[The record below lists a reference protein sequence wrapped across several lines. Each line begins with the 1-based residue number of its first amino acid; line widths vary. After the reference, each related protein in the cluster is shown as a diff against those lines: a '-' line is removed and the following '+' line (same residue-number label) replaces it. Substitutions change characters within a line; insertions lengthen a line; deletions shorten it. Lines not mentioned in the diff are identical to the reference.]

1 MRPPTAYADT
11 SEHGKE
17 GLWNGL
23 AGHHTDGQARA
34 VERCGVITVD
44 HEWLLLHDHLQFFE
58 SLDSTHKADAYLV
71 EGEDRGILQVV
82 VKERQI
88 AVADAVDKG
97 SRGRR
102 IVQSL
107 RLQGEYRVSLRIV
120 LPLENRNERIRVRL
134 TLKRFRR
141 LQIRNGNFTDTSLLA
156 VIDNCIL
163 FVGRE
168 TAHNSGFLLILRE

>member
-17 GLWNGL
+17 GFWNGL

-44 HEWLLLHDHLQFFE
+44 HEWLLLHDHLQFFG

-88 AVADAVDKG
+88 AVAYAVDKG

-120 LPLENRNERIRVRL
+120 LPLENRNESIRVRL
-134 TLKRFRR
+134 AFERFRR
-141 LQIRNGNFTDTSLLA
+141 LQIRNGDFTDTSLLA

-163 FVGRE
+163 FVGGE

>member
-1 MRPPTAYADT
+1 MRLKTAYADT

-17 GLWNGL
+17 GLWNRL
-23 AGHHTDGQARA
+23 AGHHTDGQTCA

-44 HEWLLLHDHLQFFE
+44 HEWLLLHDHLQFFG
-58 SLDSTHKADAYLV
+58 SLDSTRRTDSYLV
-71 EGEDRGILQVV
+71 KGEDRGILQVV

-88 AVADAVDKG
+88 AVAYAVDKG
-97 SRGRR
+97 SRGGG

-134 TLKRFRR
+134 ALKRFRR
-141 LQIRNGNFTDTSLLA
+141 LQIRNGDFTDTSLLA

>member
-1 MRPPTAYADT
+1 MRPQMAYADT

-44 HEWLLLHDHLQFFE
+44 HEWLLLHDHLQFFG

-71 EGEDRGILQVV
+71 KGEDRGILQVV

-88 AVADAVDKG
+88 AVAYAVDKG
-97 SRGRR
+97 AEEEGSYSPC
-102 IVQSL
+102 VSNA
-107 RLQGEYRVSLRIV
+107 EYRVS
-120 LPLENRNERIRVRL
+120 PPNRTPFGE
-134 TLKRFRR
+134 
-141 LQIRNGNFTDTSLLA
+141 S
-156 VIDNCIL
+156 
-163 FVGRE
+163 E
-168 TAHNSGFLLILRE
+168 